1 MGKAQRT
8 KGAVYEREVCD
19 KFNARLG
26 TDYKRNIGQARD
38 GGNDIDAGS
47 LTVECKRRASLT
59 TIENW
64 YKQAEAAVDARFDRD
79 GVTSIPLVVARAD
92 NGKSFAILD
101 LDDFIDLWGFAA
113 GAWTIGGGDYTL

>member
-1 MGKAQRT
+1 MGKSQRT

-19 KFNARLG
+19 TINSALG

-59 TIENW
+59 TLEKW
-64 YKQAEAAVDARFDRD
+64 YKQAEAAVDARYDRD
-79 GVTSIPLVVARAD
+79 GVASMPIVVARAD
-92 NGKSFAILD
+92 QGKSFAILD
-101 LDDFIDLWGFAA
+101 LDDFLHIYKGAID
-113 GAWTIGGGDYTL
+113 GGVILGLSL